1 MNKIFE
7 ILNKYYGYNS
17 FRKGQ
22 YEIISNILRG
32 RDSFCI
38 LPTGAGKSICYQIPA
53 LMFNGITIVI
63 SPLISLM
70 KDQVDNLNSNGIN
83 ARYINS
89 TQKLEVSDEIIELCK
104 KGEVKLLYIAP
115 EKLENE
121 FYYIKLENKTNVE
134 INLSEGSKDYSLKG
148 KYILAVLEK
157 LNQCT
162 DDYEKEIVS
171 LALKLGIQCFTDEEV
186 TVDDN

>member
-1 MNKIFE
+1 MDAFQEGPKGVVLGNVYENSVDLKFVPLSKRKYIVKEIFLKNISTYEDIKKQILSSIKENERKQNIYKI
-7 ILNKYYGYNS
+7 ILKGYVAEY
-17 FRKGQ
+17 F
-22 YEIISNILRG
+22 IINDSIL
-32 RDSFCI
+32 
-38 LPTGAGKSICYQIPA
+38 Y
-53 LMFNGITIVI
+53 
-63 SPLISLM
+63 
-70 KDQVDNLNSNGIN
+70 
-83 ARYINS
+83 
-89 TQKLEVSDEIIELCK
+89 
-104 KGEVKLLYIAP
+104 

>member
-1 MNKIFE
+1 MVIQLSSAVFSVEPEIFLKNISTYEDIKKQILSSIKENERKQNIYKI
-7 ILNKYYGYNS
+7 ILKGYVAEY
-17 FRKGQ
+17 F
-22 YEIISNILRG
+22 IINDSIL
-32 RDSFCI
+32 
-38 LPTGAGKSICYQIPA
+38 Y
-53 LMFNGITIVI
+53 
-63 SPLISLM
+63 
-70 KDQVDNLNSNGIN
+70 
-83 ARYINS
+83 
-89 TQKLEVSDEIIELCK
+89 
-104 KGEVKLLYIAP
+104 

>member
-1 MNKIFE
+1 MVDLKNTLKDYVQSSLKI
-7 ILNKYYGYNS
+7 K
-17 FRKGQ
+17 
-22 YEIISNILRG
+22 
-32 RDSFCI
+32 
-38 LPTGAGKSICYQIPA
+38 
-53 LMFNGITIVI
+53 
-63 SPLISLM
+63 
-70 KDQVDNLNSNGIN
+70 NL
-83 ARYINS
+83 
-89 TQKLEVSDEIIELCK
+89 
-104 KGEVKLLYIAP
+104 
-115 EKLENE
+115 
-121 FYYIKLENKTNVE
+121 KLENKTNVE

>member
-1 MNKIFE
+1 MRVKRENEIFSVFT
-7 ILNKYYGYNS
+7 IYGIK
-17 FRKGQ
+17 FGQ
-22 YEIISNILRG
+22 W
-32 RDSFCI
+32 
-38 LPTGAGKSICYQIPA
+38 
-53 LMFNGITIVI
+53 
-63 SPLISLM
+63 
-70 KDQVDNLNSNGIN
+70 
-83 ARYINS
+83 
-89 TQKLEVSDEIIELCK
+89 
-104 KGEVKLLYIAP
+104 
-115 EKLENE
+115 KLENE

-134 INLSEGSKDYSLKG
+134 INLSEGAKDYSLKG

>member
-1 MNKIFE
+1 MFISTKELDYIRKQLAAQAKE
-7 ILNKYYGYNS
+7 IK
-17 FRKGQ
+17 
-22 YEIISNILRG
+22 
-32 RDSFCI
+32 
-38 LPTGAGKSICYQIPA
+38 
-53 LMFNGITIVI
+53 
-63 SPLISLM
+63 
-70 KDQVDNLNSNGIN
+70 NL
-83 ARYINS
+83 
-89 TQKLEVSDEIIELCK
+89 
-104 KGEVKLLYIAP
+104 
-115 EKLENE
+115 
-121 FYYIKLENKTNVE
+121 KLENKTNVE

>member
-1 MNKIFE
+1 MTHFDI
-7 ILNKYYGYNS
+7 
-17 FRKGQ
+17 
-22 YEIISNILRG
+22 
-32 RDSFCI
+32 
-38 LPTGAGKSICYQIPA
+38 
-53 LMFNGITIVI
+53 
-63 SPLISLM
+63 
-70 KDQVDNLNSNGIN
+70 
-83 ARYINS
+83 
-89 TQKLEVSDEIIELCK
+89 
-104 KGEVKLLYIAP
+104 